1 VLITGLITSGN
12 ASKKIL
18 LRALGPSIPISGS
31 PGALLNPTLA
41 LYDRRGELIA
51 SNDDWRETQE
61 VEISATGIPAGD
73 DRESAIL
80 ASLEAEEAYTAVVTA
95 ALNSTSGV
103 ALLEAYDLEPA
114 SAARLANI
122 SARGRVSAE
131 EAHLIAGLIL
141 GNSISNTR
149 VLVRVLGPSL
159 AAAGIQTVLSDPML
173 EVRDSN
179 GTLLAAND
187 NWKETQQAEITGSGL
202 APTNAAESAV
212 ALTLP
217 PGRATAVGRGNT
229 GEMGLNLV
237 EVYNLQ

>member
-1 VLITGLITSGN
+1 M
-12 ASKKIL
+12 
-18 LRALGPSIPISGS
+18 
-31 PGALLNPTLA
+31 
-41 LYDRRGELIA
+41 
-51 SNDDWRETQE
+51 
-61 VEISATGIPAGD
+61 
-73 DRESAIL
+73 
-80 ASLEAEEAYTAVVTA
+80 
-95 ALNSTSGV
+95 
-103 ALLEAYDLEPA
+103 EAYDLEPA

-202 APTNAAESAV
+202 APTMLRNRPSRLRCRRAVRLPSAAETPAKWV
-212 ALTLP
+212 
-217 PGRATAVGRGNT
+217 
-229 GEMGLNLV
+229 
-237 EVYNLQ
+237 